1 MRRPVN
7 GRFYETCTSGTED
20 EIINT
25 FMAAHDDYEALAD
38 IVYKL

>member
-1 MRRPVN
+1 MLVKTEM
-7 GRFYETCTSGTED
+7 FYETCKSGAD
-20 EIINT
+20 EEIVDA